1 MINKKNDSLEAVY
14 GEYADMLYRLALSNV
29 GNRADAED
37 AVHDVF
43 VSYCNASP
51 KFSGKGHEKAWFI
64 RSTVNRCRDI
74 LRRRRIR
81 EYIPLHD
88 PELSEPAAEADGGSD
103 VFACLSSLDEKYR
116 SVVTL
121 HYLEGYS
128 VDEIART
135 LRLSRS
141 AVKMRLL
148 RARESLKEIL

>member
-1 MINKKNDSLEAVY
+1 MINKKIDSFEAAY
-14 GEYADMLYRLALSNV
+14 TEYADMLYRLALSNV

-51 KFSGKGHEKAWFI
+51 KFSDKGHEKAWFI
-64 RSTVNRCRDI
+64 RSTVNRCRDL
-74 LRRRRIR
+74 LRRHKIR
-81 EYIPLHD
+81 EYTPLHD
-88 PELSEPAAEADGGSD
+88 PDLPEPAAETEGNAD
-103 VFACLSSLDEKYR
+103 VFACLSCLDEKYR

-128 VDEIART
+128 VDEIAHI